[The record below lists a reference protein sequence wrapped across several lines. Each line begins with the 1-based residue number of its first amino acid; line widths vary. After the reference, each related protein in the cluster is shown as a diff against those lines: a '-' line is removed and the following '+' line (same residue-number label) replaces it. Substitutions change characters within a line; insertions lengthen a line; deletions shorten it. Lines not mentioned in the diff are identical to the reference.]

1 MQKSSPHL
9 PTSSCNNLLYCGDII
24 KLTDKK
30 VLTNERARPWKC
42 SSLHFP
48 MKVFERLKCHI
59 NELPRN
65 LNFKTDIY
73 NKWKLLPLRLLVFSV
88 GDANSPR
95 GEEMHFFVINGLEVQ
110 PNCHDANNTIKIKII
125 TYFYISKR
133 IIIKNT
139 ENIRNKV

>member
-1 MQKSSPHL
+1 
-9 PTSSCNNLLYCGDII
+9 
-24 KLTDKK
+24 
-30 VLTNERARPWKC
+30 
-42 SSLHFP
+42 